1 MYVTS
6 GEGFRSAICQ
16 TCGSPEAF
24 FRWLDLRRPAAS
36 DCLRKEQCDDRTPR
50 TYRCSQHCAVSR
62 PLQMQ
67 GTVPSSPWLAVLSL
81 AARGY
86 RFWCHTFSFLRAEV
100 PAGQSLSFLPVH
112 GRNGPRSAVSLAGAG
127 AAGSG
132 QRAAGSGGS
141 RYDSV
146 KRQPKSS
153 KPWVPANAMSPD
165 DDPRP
170 FPYTNPGQ

>member
-36 DCLRKEQCDDRTPR
+36 DCLRKELCDDRTPR

-67 GTVPSSPWLAVLSL
+67 GTVPSSPWLTVLSL

-86 RFWCHTFSFLRAEV
+86 RFWCHTFHFFELKCWRV
-100 PAGQSLSFLPVH
+100 NHYRFFPVH
-112 GRNGPRSAVSLAGAG
+112 GRNGLRSAVSLAVAG

-132 QRAAGSGGS
+132 QRAASAVATTAS
-141 RYDSV
+141 AQIV
-146 KRQPKSS
+146 E
-153 KPWVPANAMSPD
+153 AMGPCECHES
-165 DDPRP
+165 
-170 FPYTNPGQ
+170 

>member
-1 MYVTS
+1 MCVTS

-36 DCLRKEQCDDRTPR
+36 DCLRKELCDDRTPR

-67 GTVPSSPWLAVLSL
+67 GTVPSSPWLTVLSL

-86 RFWCHTFSFLRAEV
+86 RFWCHTFHFFELKCWGSITIVLSIAWAQWTSQRGV
-100 PAGQSLSFLPVH
+100 AG
-112 GRNGPRSAVSLAGAG
+112 GRRS
-127 AAGSG
+127 SG
-132 QRAAGSGGS
+132 QRATGSVGS

-146 KRQPKSS
+146 
-153 KPWVPANAMSPD
+153 SPNRRSHG
-165 DDPRP
+165 PLRMP
-170 FPYTNPGQ
+170 

>member
-36 DCLRKEQCDDRTPR
+36 DCLRKELCDDRTPR

-67 GTVPSSPWLAVLSL
+67 GTVPSSPWLTVLSL

-86 RFWCHTFSFLRAEV
+86 RFWCHTFHFFELKCWRVNHCRSFHCVDATDFAARC
-100 PAGQSLSFLPVH
+100 
-112 GRNGPRSAVSLAGAG
+112 RWRSQE
-127 AAGSG
+127 
-132 QRAAGSGGS
+132 QRAAGNGQRRQSL
-141 RYDSV
+141 RQ
-146 KRQPKSS
+146 RQPKSS
-153 KPWVPANAMSPD
+153 KPWAPANAMSPD

-170 FPYTNPGQ
+170 FPYTHPGQ